1 MISKNDLRKLDFTD
15 IEQYFDYIV
24 ESYHNGQMKQV
35 NSLCEALSRE
45 QRRECALYIGDNYSE
60 YCEILKYITQIFI

>member
-1 MISKNDLRKLDFTD
+1 MISKHDLKRYDFTD

-35 NSLCEALSRE
+35 NELCEALSRE
-45 QRRECALYIGDNYSE
+45 QRRECVLYIGDNYSE